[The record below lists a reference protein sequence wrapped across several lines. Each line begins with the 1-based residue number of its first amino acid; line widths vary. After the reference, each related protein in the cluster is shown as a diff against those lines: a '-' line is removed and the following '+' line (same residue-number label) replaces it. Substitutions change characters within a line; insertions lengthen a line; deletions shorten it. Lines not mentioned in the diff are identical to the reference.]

1 MYKCNII
8 YIKPD
13 ACENTKHIS
22 KNSVKVYSN
31 GVDEITHFPSVE
43 SCTQPTKTTCLRS
56 QSQEIM
62 M

>member
-43 SCTQPTKTTCLRS
+43 SCT
-56 QSQEIM
+56 
-62 M
+62 